1 MGIKMERDK
10 ELIRRAMVYRSGSDS
25 CNSMYMGSMSTARLY
40 YILGLKYGDVGFD
53 EALEDATRKQLD
65 KLLEACDN
73 IIEYMKKYPMK
84 RCSHCGQVM
93 SARKGASTC
102 TAP

>member
-10 ELIRRAMVYRSGSDS
+10 ELIRRAMEYRSGSDS
-25 CNSMYMGSMSTARLY
+25 CNSLYMGSMATAGLY
-40 YILGLKYGDVGFD
+40 HILGLQYGKGGFD
-53 EALEDATRKQLD
+53 EALEKARRKQVD
-65 KLLEACDN
+65 QLLKACDN